1 MAQLGWVYLDPQGG
15 RHRVGLYHGDNTGHL
30 LIHCN
35 LRVIQVD
42 FSVKETKS
50 YSFFIEDELCQIEI
64 FKERDGSFSYDFK
77 TDRKVDTPLNRQR
90 KALGRQNLKYVL
102 WLALGLLIVVLG
114 ATYGL
119 YRFDKWQD
127 GARFMEN
134 SLLSSEAMTSQGK
147 LATQG
152 KPAVAQLFFHQD
164 GKQKKVLYTFVT
176 ADSVRATG
184 QFKVPE
190 ETPFI
195 LPTGFPLAENDAFKV
210 TYLPGYPRIH
220 RVEFDVPARSTITRY
235 LQLAKDM
242 EQQSHPTES
251 ADYVACLV
259 LTAAEKRNW
268 PVLGE
273 FIFQQKTPGE
283 NSRYNADTYL
293 KMIRDPGL
301 AALVKQECWDK

>member
-1 MAQLGWVYLDPQGG
+1 MCQLSIY
-15 RHRVGLYHGDNTGHL
+15 
-30 LIHCN
+30 
-35 LRVIQVD
+35 
-42 FSVKETKS
+42 KEPN
-50 YSFFIEDELCQIEI
+50 
-64 FKERDGSFSYDFK
+64 GSFSYEFK

-90 KALGRQNLKYVL
+90 KVLNRENLKYVL
-102 WLALGLLIVVLG
+102 WSAAGLLLIVVG

-147 LATQG
+147 LATSG
-152 KPAVAQLFFHQD
+152 KPAVAQLFFQAQ

-176 ADSVRATG
+176 ADSIRATG
-184 QFKVPE
+184 QFKIPD

-210 TYLPGYPRIH
+210 TYLPTDPRIH
-220 RVEFDVPARSTITRY
+220 RLEFDAPARSTITRY

-242 EQQSHPTES
+242 EQQSHPSES
-251 ADYVACLV
+251 AEYVACLV

-273 FIFQQKTPGE
+273 FIFQQKKPGE
-283 NSRYNADTYL
+283 NIRYNGDTYL
-293 KMIRDPGL
+293 KMMRDPTL
-301 AALVKQECWDK
+301 AELVKKECWDK